1 MQNVIH
7 TLDEMVRDG
16 VIEDYVVGGATAV
29 LYFSIPH
36 FITEDI
42 DIFIYL
48 KSQPASSLI
57 DVSLIYNY
65 LITKK
70 NARIQGEYIIVDGFP
85 IQFLVPYDELSKEA
99 FANAIPI
106 TSENMR
112 FKIFSIEYSMAIMIQ
127 LGKEKYIER
136 VRTLVRHRLFDEKKL
151 ESLLEKFSLVSKWA
165 TMKQRLGSLQ

>member
-1 MQNVIH
+1 MERVIE

-16 VIEDYVVGGATAV
+16 VIEDYVIGGATAV

-36 FITEDI
+36 FITEDV
-42 DIFIYL
+42 DVFVYL
-48 KSQPASSLI
+48 KQQPASSLI
-57 DVSLIYNY
+57 DVSSIYNY
-65 LITKK
+65 LLSRKST
-70 NARIQGEYIIVDGFP
+70 RIQGEYIIVDDFP

-136 VRTLVRHRLFDEKKL
+136 LRTLMRLRLFDEKKL
-151 ESLLEKFSLVSKWA
+151 EFLLEKFDLVSKWGM
-165 TMKQRLGSLQ
+165 MKQRWSPQ